1 MPYVVFDTE
10 TTGLPTGAR
19 VVSTKTLKA
28 WDTCR
33 LVSIAM
39 IVYNDD
45 HTENSRF
52 SAIVKPDGYTVEA
65 TEVHGI
71 THELAES
78 EGISFMSVYGVF
90 IGVFSLCHRV
100 VGHNVQFDINV
111 LKAECIR
118 RGLDISIFDK
128 LTVVCTFK
136 MAKAMF
142 LEPVNKLGV
151 LYKKFFGEDLEGAH
165 DAMIDTMASAR
176 LYSFMSDEPRKADPI
191 PVKRVIIKAS
201 DVAACIGLNNY
212 KKPHE
217 VMCNMWKQY
226 RPETFTGETKVEVQE
241 KAIASSVRS
250 QSVLA
255 KAVASIPQNSEEAKK
270 VRDDALKEIDSDET
284 LTKEAKTNIKEY
296 IRSKVSTSHGTRS
309 ESKTADLDERDLLED
324 NTFYEYPVITIAN
337 TRYVIVGRIDRYYV
351 EPDGTKVL
359 VEIKNRMNCLFK
371 KIRDYENIQVQAYLV
386 MTGMAKAKLIEQYND
401 ERMSHDI
408 SIDGSWTEAFST
420 LKEFCRTL
428 HHNMCEK

>member
-19 VVSTKTLKA
+19 VVSAKTLKA

-52 SAIVKPDGYTVEA
+52 SAIIKPEGYMVEA
-65 TEVHGI
+65 TEIHGI
-71 THELAES
+71 THELADS
-78 EGISFMSVYGVF
+78 EGIPFMSVYGVF
-90 IGVFSLCHRV
+90 IGVFSLCPRV

-111 LKAECIR
+111 LKAECVR
-118 RGLDISIFDK
+118 RGLDMSVFDK
-128 LTVVCTFK
+128 MTVVCTFK

-217 VMCNMWKQY
+217 VMCNMWKHY
-226 RPETFTGETKVEVQE
+226 RPETFTGETKVEGQE
-241 KAIASSVRS
+241 KAIASSARS

-255 KAVASIPQNSEEAKK
+255 KAVASIPQNSEEAKQ

-284 LTKEAKTNIKEY
+284 LTKEDKTNIKEY

-309 ESKTADLDERDLLED
+309 ESKTADLDERNLLED
-324 NTFYEYPVITIAN
+324 NAFYEYPVITIAN

-371 KIRDYENIQVQAYLV
+371 KIRDYENIQVQAYLA